1 MASGHDA
8 TKAERFNEFLRRLIA
23 APPRVRNM
31 NQLERL
37 REDLMKRFPE
47 LSIEIDEPAADG
59 GSWFLDAKRGGDLPP
74 VVVEWRPDRGFGVS
88 TPIGDDYGCGP
99 DEVHPNAR
107 SAFDRVVRLVLSGGR
122 TEPPSAVRLAELR
135 QALGMSQ
142 EEVAKR
148 AGVGQANISRIESRG
163 DLKVSTLAR
172 IVEALGGSL
181 SIRARLPDGSEREL
195 EV

>member
-1 MASGHDA
+1 
-8 TKAERFNEFLRRLIA
+8 
-23 APPRVRNM
+23 M
-31 NQLERL
+31 NQLQRL
-37 REDLMKRFPE
+37 RDDLAKRFPG
-47 LSIEIDEPAADG
+47 LPAEIDEPADPG
-59 GSWFLDAKRGGDLPP
+59 GSWFLDVKRGADIPP

-88 TPIGDDYGCGP
+88 TPSEGDYGCGP
-99 DEVHPNAR
+99 DEVYPNER

-135 QALGMSQ
+135 QLLGMSQ
-142 EEVAKR
+142 EELAKR
-148 AGVGQANISRIESRG
+148 AGVGQANISRIEGRG

-181 SIRARLPDGSEREL
+181 SIRACLPDGSEREL